1 MNSFSFNRFGKTL
14 RWVWSMNFR
23 SLMMWTTGFSLV
35 IFFAEMMIWYLNKG
49 VTTQNIVGIILLFIT
64 IFFMIGVG
72 ASISS
77 MFLEIN
83 KKPRRKAFLMLPAS
97 NLEKFLSVVLYFTIA
112 WTVCIFLSIAVGDT
126 LRMVFR
132 SLVSGDEWISC
143 RDTLRMVFRSLVSG
157 DEWISCLPRFVDS
170 FAPSFL
176 YRSIYDYTLSYKV
189 MQVVVLTG
197 MILWIHSFYTLGAT
211 LLRKYTFVLTSI
223 AFMIVIA
230 LFGNMVSYYQME
242 MFHAV
247 WIGDHYVSQEVG
259 TLGYVLAV
267 VLPLL
272 AVINYWASFH
282 IFKGFQLITNKWT
295 NYDILKR

>member
-1 MNSFSFNRFGKTL
+1 MNSFSFNRFGKAL

-35 IFFAEMMIWYLNKG
+35 IFFAEMMIWYLNTG
-49 VTTQNIVGIILLFIT
+49 MTTENIVGIILLFIT

-77 MFLEIN
+77 MFLEVN
-83 KKPRRKAFLMLPAS
+83 KKPRREAFLMLPAS
-97 NLEKFLSVVLYFTIA
+97 NLEKYLSMVLYFTVA

-132 SLVSGDEWISC
+132 SLVSGDEWVSC
-143 RDTLRMVFRSLVSG
+143 
-157 DEWISCLPRFVDS
+157 IPRFIDS
-170 FAPSFL
+170 FMPSFL

-189 MQVVVLTG
+189 MQVVVLTA
-197 MILWIHSFYTLGAT
+197 MMFWIHSFYTLGAT
-211 LLRKYTFVLTSI
+211 LLRKYTFVLTSLTFI
-223 AFMIVIA
+223 FIIA
-230 LFGNMVSYYQME
+230 LFGDVVNNSRIE
-242 MFHAV
+242 LFTAV
-247 WIGDHYVSQEVG
+247 WEGDRYVSQGVG
-259 TLGYVLAV
+259 TLAYVLAV

-272 AVINYWASFH
+272 AAINYWASFH

>member
-1 MNSFSFNRFGKTL
+1 MNSFSFNRFGKAL

-35 IFFAEMMIWYLNKG
+35 IFFAEMMIWYLNTG
-49 VTTQNIVGIILLFIT
+49 MTTENIVGIILLFIT

-77 MFLEIN
+77 MFLEVN
-83 KKPRRKAFLMLPAS
+83 KKPRREAFLMLPAS
-97 NLEKFLSVVLYFTIA
+97 NLEKYLSVVLYFTVA

-132 SLVSGDEWISC
+132 SLVSGDEWVSC
-143 RDTLRMVFRSLVSG
+143 
-157 DEWISCLPRFVDS
+157 IPRFVDS
-170 FAPSFL
+170 FMPSFL
-176 YRSIYDYTLSYKV
+176 YRGIYDYTLSYKV
-189 MQVVVLTG
+189 MQAVVLTA
-197 MILWIHSFYTLGAT
+197 MMFWIHSFYTLGAT
-211 LLRKYTFVLTSI
+211 LLRKYTFVLTSLTFI
-223 AFMIVIA
+223 FIIA
-230 LFGNMVSYYQME
+230 LFGDVVNNSRIE
-242 MFHAV
+242 LFTAV
-247 WIGDHYVSQEVG
+247 WEGDRYVSQGVG
-259 TLGYVLAV
+259 TLAYVLAV

-272 AVINYWASFH
+272 AAINYWASFH

>member
-1 MNSFSFNRFGKTL
+1 MNSFSFNRFGKAL

-49 VTTQNIVGIILLFIT
+49 MTTENIVGIVLMFIT
-64 IFFMIGVG
+64 ITFMIGVG

-77 MFLEIN
+77 MFSDVN
-83 KKPRRKAFLMLPAS
+83 KKPGRQAFLMLPAS
-97 NLEKFLSVVLYFTIA
+97 NIEKFLSVVLYVTVV
-112 WTVCIFLSIAVGDT
+112 WTVCIFLSIVVGDT

-143 RDTLRMVFRSLVSG
+143 VPRLIDTFM
-157 DEWISCLPRFVDS
+157 
-170 FAPSFL
+170 PSFL

-189 MQVVVLTG
+189 MQMVVLTA

-223 AFMIVIA
+223 AFMIIVA
-230 LFGNMVSYYQME
+230 MFGNVVNNNRIE
-242 MFHAV
+242 LFTAV
-247 WIGDHYVSQEVG
+247 WEGDRYISQGVG
-259 TLGYVLAV
+259 TLAYVLSV

-272 AVINYWASFH
+272 AVFNYWASFQ

-295 NYDILKR
+295 NYDFFKR

>member
-1 MNSFSFNRFGKTL
+1 
-14 RWVWSMNFR
+14 MNFR

-132 SLVSGDEWISC
+132 SLVSGDEWIS
-143 RDTLRMVFRSLVSG
+143 
-157 DEWISCLPRFVDS
+157 
-170 FAPSFL
+170 
-176 YRSIYDYTLSYKV
+176 
-189 MQVVVLTG
+189 
-197 MILWIHSFYTLGAT
+197 
-211 LLRKYTFVLTSI
+211 
-223 AFMIVIA
+223 
-230 LFGNMVSYYQME
+230 
-242 MFHAV
+242 
-247 WIGDHYVSQEVG
+247 
-259 TLGYVLAV
+259 
-267 VLPLL
+267 
-272 AVINYWASFH
+272 
-282 IFKGFQLITNKWT
+282 
-295 NYDILKR
+295 

>member
-1 MNSFSFNRFGKTL
+1 MNSFSFNRFGKAL

-35 IFFAEMMIWYLNKG
+35 IFFAEMMIWYLNTG
-49 VTTQNIVGIILLFIT
+49 MTTENIVGIILLFIT

-77 MFLEIN
+77 MFLEVN
-83 KKPRRKAFLMLPAS
+83 KKPRREAFLMLPAS
-97 NLEKFLSVVLYFTIA
+97 NLEKYLSVVLYFTVA
-112 WTVCIFLSIAVGDT
+112 WTVCIFLSIVVGDT

-132 SLVSGDEWISC
+132 SLVSGDEWVSC
-143 RDTLRMVFRSLVSG
+143 
-157 DEWISCLPRFVDS
+157 IPRFVDS
-170 FAPSFL
+170 FMPSFL

-189 MQVVVLTG
+189 MQVVVLTA
-197 MILWIHSFYTLGAT
+197 MMFWIHSFYTLGAT
-211 LLRKYTFVLTSI
+211 LLRKYTFVLTSLTFI
-223 AFMIVIA
+223 FIIA
-230 LFGNMVSYYQME
+230 LFGDVVNNSRIE
-242 MFHAV
+242 LFTAV
-247 WIGDHYVSQEVG
+247 WEGDRYVSQGVG
-259 TLGYVLAV
+259 TLAYVLAV

-272 AVINYWASFH
+272 AAINYWASFH

>member
-1 MNSFSFNRFGKTL
+1 MNSFSFNRFGKAL

-35 IFFAEMMIWYLNKG
+35 IFFAEMMIWYLNTG
-49 VTTQNIVGIILLFIT
+49 MTTENIVGIILLFIT

-77 MFLEIN
+77 MFLEVN
-83 KKPRRKAFLMLPAS
+83 KKPRREAFLMLPAS
-97 NLEKFLSVVLYFTIA
+97 NLEKYLSVVLYFTVA

-132 SLVSGDEWISC
+132 SLVSGDEWVSC
-143 RDTLRMVFRSLVSG
+143 
-157 DEWISCLPRFVDS
+157 IPRFVDS
-170 FAPSFL
+170 FMPSFL

-189 MQVVVLTG
+189 MQAVVLTA
-197 MILWIHSFYTLGAT
+197 MMFWIHSFYTLGAT
-211 LLRKYTFVLTSI
+211 LLRKYTFVLTSLTFI
-223 AFMIVIA
+223 FIIA
-230 LFGNMVSYYQME
+230 LFGDVVNNSRIE
-242 MFHAV
+242 LFTAV
-247 WIGDHYVSQEVG
+247 WEGDRYVSQGVG
-259 TLGYVLAV
+259 TLAYVLAV

-272 AVINYWASFH
+272 AAINYWASFH

>member
-143 RDTLRMVFRSLVSG
+143 
-157 DEWISCLPRFVDS
+157 LPRFVDS

-197 MILWIHSFYTLGAT
+197 MILFTTRWRCSMRYGLAITMYH
-211 LLRKYTFVLTSI
+211 RKSARWGMCLQWYCPCWLSSTTGHRSI
-223 AFMIVIA
+223 SSKVF
-230 LFGNMVSYYQME
+230 S
-242 MFHAV
+242 
-247 WIGDHYVSQEVG
+247 
-259 TLGYVLAV
+259 
-267 VLPLL
+267 
-272 AVINYWASFH
+272 
-282 IFKGFQLITNKWT
+282 
-295 NYDILKR
+295 

>member
-1 MNSFSFNRFGKTL
+1 MNSFSFYRFGKAL

-49 VTTQNIVGIILLFIT
+49 MTTQNIVGIILLFIT

-83 KKPRRKAFLMLPAS
+83 KKPRREAFLMLPAS
-97 NLEKFLSVVLYFTIA
+97 NLEKFLSVVLYFTVA
-112 WTVCIFLSIAVGDT
+112 WTVCIFLSIAVG
-126 LRMVFR
+126 
-132 SLVSGDEWISC
+132 
-143 RDTLRMVFRSLVSG
+143 DTLRMVFRSLVSG

-197 MILWIHSFYTLGAT
+197 MILWTNSFYTLGAT

-223 AFMIVIA
+223 AYMIIVAI
-230 LFGNMVSYYQME
+230 FGNVVSYYQME

>member
-1 MNSFSFNRFGKTL
+1 MNSFSFNRFRKAL

-35 IFFAEMMIWYLNKG
+35 IFFAEMMIWYLNTG
-49 VTTQNIVGIILLFIT
+49 MTTENIVGIILLFIT

-77 MFLEIN
+77 MFLEVN
-83 KKPRRKAFLMLPAS
+83 KKPRREAFLMLPAS
-97 NLEKFLSVVLYFTIA
+97 NLEKYLSVVLYFTVA

-132 SLVSGDEWISC
+132 SLVSGDEWVSC
-143 RDTLRMVFRSLVSG
+143 
-157 DEWISCLPRFVDS
+157 IPRFIDS
-170 FAPSFL
+170 FMPSFL

-189 MQVVVLTG
+189 MQAVVLTA
-197 MILWIHSFYTLGAT
+197 MMFWIHSFYTLGAT
-211 LLRKYTFVLTSI
+211 LLRKYTFVLTSLTFI
-223 AFMIVIA
+223 FIIA
-230 LFGNMVSYYQME
+230 LFGDVVNNSRIE
-242 MFHAV
+242 LFTAV
-247 WIGDHYVSQEVG
+247 WEGDRYVSQGVG
-259 TLGYVLAV
+259 TLAYVLAV

-272 AVINYWASFH
+272 AAINYWASFH

>member
-1 MNSFSFNRFGKTL
+1 MNSFSFYRFGKAL

-35 IFFAEMMIWYLNKG
+35 IFFAEMMIWYLN
-49 VTTQNIVGIILLFIT
+49 N
-64 IFFMIGVG
+64 
-72 ASISS
+72 
-77 MFLEIN
+77 
-83 KKPRRKAFLMLPAS
+83 MLPAS
-97 NLEKFLSVVLYFTIA
+97 NLEKFLSVVLYFTVA

-132 SLVSGDEWISC
+132 SLVSGDEWVSC
-143 RDTLRMVFRSLVSG
+143 
-157 DEWISCLPRFVDS
+157 IPRFVDS

-176 YRSIYDYTLSYKV
+176 YRSIYNYTLSYKV
-189 MQVVVLTG
+189 MQVVVLTA
-197 MILWIHSFYTLGAT
+197 MILWTNSFYTLGAT
-211 LLRKYTFVLTSI
+211 L
-223 AFMIVIA
+223 
-230 LFGNMVSYYQME
+230 VSYYQME

>member
-97 NLEKFLSVVLYFTIA
+97 NLEKFLSVVLFFTIA
-112 WTVCIFLSIAVGDT
+112 WTVCIFLSIAVG
-126 LRMVFR
+126 
-132 SLVSGDEWISC
+132 
-143 RDTLRMVFRSLVSG
+143 DTLRMVFRSLVSG

-223 AFMIVIA
+223 AFMFIVA

-295 NYDILKR
+295 K

>member
-1 MNSFSFNRFGKTL
+1 
-14 RWVWSMNFR
+14 MNFR

-112 WTVCIFLSIAVGDT
+112 WTVCIFLSIAVG
-126 LRMVFR
+126 
-132 SLVSGDEWISC
+132 
-143 RDTLRMVFRSLVSG
+143 DTLRMVFRSLVSG

-272 AVINYWASFH
+272 TVFNYWASFH

>member
-1 MNSFSFNRFGKTL
+1 MNSFSFNRFGKAL

-35 IFFAEMMIWYLNKG
+35 IFFAEMMIWYLNTG
-49 VTTQNIVGIILLFIT
+49 MTTENIVGIILLFIT

-77 MFLEIN
+77 MFLEVN
-83 KKPRRKAFLMLPAS
+83 KKPRREAFLMLSAS
-97 NLEKFLSVVLYFTIA
+97 NLEKYLSVVLYFTVA

-126 LRMVFR
+126 LRLVFR
-132 SLVSGDEWISC
+132 SLVSGDEWVSC
-143 RDTLRMVFRSLVSG
+143 
-157 DEWISCLPRFVDS
+157 IPRFIDS
-170 FAPSFL
+170 FMPSFL

-189 MQVVVLTG
+189 MQVVVLTA
-197 MILWIHSFYTLGAT
+197 MMFWIHSFYTLGAT
-211 LLRKYTFVLTSI
+211 LLRKYTFVLTSLTFI
-223 AFMIVIA
+223 FIIA
-230 LFGNMVSYYQME
+230 LFGDVVNNSRIE
-242 MFHAV
+242 LFTAV
-247 WIGDHYVSQEVG
+247 WEGDRYVSQGVG
-259 TLGYVLAV
+259 TLAYVLAV

-272 AVINYWASFH
+272 AAINYWASFH

>member
-1 MNSFSFNRFGKTL
+1 MNSFSFNRFGKAL

-35 IFFAEMMIWYLNKG
+35 IFFAEMMIWYLNTG
-49 VTTQNIVGIILLFIT
+49 MLTENIVGIILLFIT

-72 ASISS
+72 ASIST
-77 MFLEIN
+77 MFSEVN
-83 KKPRRKAFLMLPAS
+83 KKPGREAFLMLPAS
-97 NLEKFLSVVLYFTIA
+97 NMEKFLSIVLYVTVV

-132 SLVSGDEWISC
+132 SLVSGDEW
-143 RDTLRMVFRSLVSG
+143 V
-157 DEWISCLPRFVDS
+157 SCLPRFVDS

-176 YRSIYDYTLSYKV
+176 YRSIYQYTLSYKV
-189 MQVVVLTG
+189 MQVVVLTA
-197 MILWIHSFYTLGAT
+197 MIFWLHSFYTLGAT

-223 AFMIVIA
+223 AFMIIVA
-230 LFGNMVSYYQME
+230 LFGKMVSYYQRE
-242 MFHAV
+242 LFHAV

-259 TLGYVLAV
+259 TLAYVLAV

-272 AVINYWASFH
+272 SVINYWASFH

>member
-1 MNSFSFNRFGKTL
+1 MNSFSFNRFGKAL

-49 VTTQNIVGIILLFIT
+49 MTTENIVGIVLMFIT
-64 IFFMIGVG
+64 ITFMIGVG

-77 MFLEIN
+77 MFSDVN
-83 KKPRRKAFLMLPAS
+83 KKPGRQAFLMLPAS
-97 NLEKFLSVVLYFTIA
+97 NLEKFLSVVLYVTVV
-112 WTVCIFLSIAVGDT
+112 WTVCIFLSIVVGDT

-143 RDTLRMVFRSLVSG
+143 
-157 DEWISCLPRFVDS
+157 IPRFVDN

-189 MQVVVLTG
+189 MQVVVLTAI
-197 MILWIHSFYTLGAT
+197 ILWHHSFFTLGAT

-223 AFMIVIA
+223 AFMIIDV
-230 LFGNMVSYYQME
+230 LFGNMVSYYQIE
-242 MFHAV
+242 LFTAV
-247 WIGDHYVSQEVG
+247 WEGDRYISQGVG
-259 TLGYVLAV
+259 TLAYVLAV

-272 AVINYWASFH
+272 AVFNYWASFQ
-282 IFKGFQLITNKWT
+282 IFKGYQLITNKWT

>member
-1 MNSFSFNRFGKTL
+1 MNSFSFNRFGKAL

-143 RDTLRMVFRSLVSG
+143 
-157 DEWISCLPRFVDS
+157 LPRFVDS

-197 MILWIHSFYTLGAT
+197 I
-211 LLRKYTFVLTSI
+211 
-223 AFMIVIA
+223 
-230 LFGNMVSYYQME
+230 YYQME

>member
-1 MNSFSFNRFGKTL
+1 MNSFSFNRFGKAL

-35 IFFAEMMIWYLNKG
+35 IFFAEMMIWYLNTG
-49 VTTQNIVGIILLFIT
+49 MTTENIVGIILLFIT

-77 MFLEIN
+77 MFLEVN
-83 KKPRRKAFLMLPAS
+83 KKPRREAFLMLSAS
-97 NLEKFLSVVLYFTIA
+97 NIEKYLSVVLYFTVA
-112 WTVCIFLSIAVGDT
+112 WTVCIFLSIVVGDT

-132 SLVSGDEWISC
+132 SLVSGDEWVSC
-143 RDTLRMVFRSLVSG
+143 
-157 DEWISCLPRFVDS
+157 IPRFVDS
-170 FAPSFL
+170 FMPSFL

-189 MQVVVLTG
+189 MQVVVLTA
-197 MILWIHSFYTLGAT
+197 MMFWIHSFYTLGAT
-211 LLRKYTFVLTSI
+211 LLRKYTFVLTSLTFI
-223 AFMIVIA
+223 FIIA
-230 LFGNMVSYYQME
+230 LFGDVVNNSRIE
-242 MFHAV
+242 LFTAV
-247 WIGDHYVSQEVG
+247 WEGDRYVSQGVG
-259 TLGYVLAV
+259 TLAYVLAV

-272 AVINYWASFH
+272 AAINYWASFH